1 MKESQGN
8 SYEEGEEVST
18 TDEDTNRKDMPVE
31 EDGQNGGDD
40 PIPMTE
46 ENRRTNEE
54 VSQNTYA
61 CTVSGFHH
69 YDTQGNVTGTN
80 MDQNETPLLD
90 HDGRRIDYNF
100 PVFEEDRPTTYQP
113 SVQHWNEAM
122 SVEGAQEIIE
132 YLLDTQREGA
142 TGNTLASSSPS
153 SSPSASASPSRRS
166 RSSLLSPPSSPPFSP
181 EPLAR
186 GNTIT
191 ITLPA
196 GTETVV
202 LVEPN
207 GFRRVIPIERRTRD
221 SSRQPRPN
229 LRFLHRFAKE
239 RYETLR
245 DAVRGVREP
254 RMVIA
259 ATILFAVYGTCQEE
273 YLQQAQFY
281 HRIAPPPIDHVPLAK
296 YPMPKTKSV
305 CYFLNRHAHKWDNPD
320 QSDNANQSD
329 SFHYDDP
336 FFFNAFM

>member
-1 MKESQGN
+1 MGI
-8 SYEEGEEVST
+8 
-18 TDEDTNRKDMPVE
+18 DM
-31 EDGQNGGDD
+31 
-40 PIPMTE
+40 T
-46 ENRRTNEE
+46 
-54 VSQNTYA
+54 
-61 CTVSGFHH
+61 
-69 YDTQGNVTGTN
+69 
-80 MDQNETPLLD
+80 QNETSLLD
-90 HDGRRIDYNF
+90 YVGRRIDYHI
-100 PVFEEDRPTTYQP
+100 PVIEEYPPMTQQP
-113 SVQHWNEAM
+113 SVQPWNQAM
-122 SVEGAQEIIE
+122 PAGDAQEVIE

-142 TGNTLASSSPS
+142 AGNTLASSS
-153 SSPSASASPSRRS
+153 A
-166 RSSLLSPPSSPPFSP
+166 SPPSSPLPSP
-181 EPLAR
+181 PLSPKPLAR

-191 ITLPA
+191 ITLPV

-221 SSRQPRPN
+221 YSRQPRPN

-320 QSDNANQSD
+320 QSDSANPSD
-329 SFHYDDP
+329 SIHNDDP

>member
-1 MKESQGN
+1 MG
-8 SYEEGEEVST
+8 
-18 TDEDTNRKDMPVE
+18 
-31 EDGQNGGDD
+31 
-40 PIPMTE
+40 I
-46 ENRRTNEE
+46 
-54 VSQNTYA
+54 
-61 CTVSGFHH
+61 
-69 YDTQGNVTGTN
+69 N
-80 MDQNETPLLD
+80 MAQNETPLLD
-90 HDGRRIDYNF
+90 HVGRRIDYNI
-100 PVFEEDRPTTYQP
+100 PVIEDLPMTHQP
-113 SVQHWNEAM
+113 SVQHWNQAM
-122 SVEGAQEIIE
+122 SVEGAQEVIE
-132 YLLDTQREGA
+132 YLLETQREGA
-142 TGNTLASSSPS
+142 TEDTLASSSAS
-153 SSPSASASPSRRS
+153 SASASPY
-166 RSSLLSPPSSPPFSP
+166 SSPLPSPPLSPK
-181 EPLAR
+181 PLAR
-186 GNTIT
+186 DNTIT
-191 ITLPA
+191 ITLPV

-245 DAVRGVREP
+245 DAVRGVRSP

-320 QSDNANQSD
+320 QSDNADPSDSGNQSD

>member
-1 MKESQGN
+1 MGI
-8 SYEEGEEVST
+8 
-18 TDEDTNRKDMPVE
+18 DM
-31 EDGQNGGDD
+31 
-40 PIPMTE
+40 
-46 ENRRTNEE
+46 
-54 VSQNTYA
+54 A
-61 CTVSGFHH
+61 
-69 YDTQGNVTGTN
+69 
-80 MDQNETPLLD
+80 QNETPLLD
-90 HDGRRIDYNF
+90 YDGRRVDYHI
-100 PVFEEDRPTTYQP
+100 PVIEDPPMTHQP
-113 SVQHWNEAM
+113 SVQHWNQAM
-122 SVEGAQEIIE
+122 SVEGAQEVIE
-132 YLLDTQREGA
+132 YLLDTQREAAMGD
-142 TGNTLASSSPS
+142 TLASSASSSPS
-153 SSPSASASPSRRS
+153 RSPSTSPSPSPSR
-166 RSSLLSPPSSPPFSP
+166 SPSP
-181 EPLAR
+181 EPLVR
-186 GNTIT
+186 DNTIT
-191 ITLPA
+191 ITLPV

-273 YLQQAQFY
+273 YLQKAQFY

-320 QSDNANQSD
+320 QSDSANPSD
-329 SFHYDDP
+329 SIHNDDP